1 MLLLGRDLGPATFAF
16 MTRELRR
23 RSWPRATFAVVA
35 TLALPLVAPPG
46 CFKDAGGDSGTTG
59 ETTGPAGT
67 SGSSTSEIPDL
78 PVDETSET
86 GATTGCETEGC
97 GTTGTTGCVASPP
110 DDGCVV
116 PDTHATVQEAL
127 DDASCAEVYL
137 RPGVYKGALTI
148 TRDVVL
154 GTDCEEA
161 VVLDGDGE
169 GATITITAGHT
180 TLNRLVVTG
189 GRGVDGGGIHNEGS
203 LDVIDSSVQANE
215 AARGGGIFSVGP
227 LLTLQG
233 SFVLDNIVT
242 LSPEQ
247 QTPEDNRL
255 GGGGV
260 FVSGGDVALANATI
274 IAGNRVELTAPFVS
288 GTGGGLRA
296 VDSNVTITDDSQLRD
311 NVIELVSEGGSSSAR
326 GGGVYVSGASELLI
340 DGATIR
346 NNRVIISATSGSL
359 DASGGG
365 VATSGGRISL
375 LAGSVRNNEASVDV
389 AAAVPETQALAR
401 GGGVFLALR
410 DGDDSTVEVARVVE
424 STISTNT
431 AVLTGSGVA
440 RGGGVD
446 IVSPE
451 ASSLGVVALERSTIS
466 GNWASGDLES
476 ARGGGLSM
484 TLNHGSAAVTVAIRQ
499 STFSGNN
506 AKLTGDGELA
516 VGGAVYALTLPA
528 TGKLA
533 LYLSG
538 ATISANTADGDI
550 GNLGIAGGLAY
561 ETSAANPVEIGLRN
575 SILADNA
582 ADGGNPDCLTQAEAG
597 LQSAGFNLIG
607 ALEDCALDNMQES
620 DIIGVPAGL
629 IPLADNGGPTETMA
643 ISVASPALEGGDP
656 MGCADENASVFD
668 VDQRGSPRV
677 NGERC
682 DIGAYEL
689 QQ

>member
-1 MLLLGRDLGPATFAF
+1 MLLLGRARAPATFPFVA
-16 MTRELRR
+16 RDRRR
-23 RSWPRATFAVVA
+23 RSWPRASLV
-35 TLALPLVAPPG
+35 TLALPLALTS
-46 CFKDAGGDSGTTG
+46 CFKDPGGDSRTTGDTTGPETIATG
-59 ETTGPAGT
+59 ETT
-67 SGSSTSEIPDL
+67 SIPDL

-86 GATTGCETEGC
+86 GETTGCETEGC
-97 GTTGTTGCVASPP
+97 GTTGATGCVASPP

-127 DDASCAEVYL
+127 DDVSCAEVYL

-169 GATITITAGHT
+169 GATITITGGHT
-180 TLNRLVVTG
+180 VLSRLIITG

-203 LDVIDSSVQANE
+203 LDLVECSVQTNE

-227 LLTLQG
+227 LLVLQG
-233 SFVLDNIVT
+233 SVILDNLVT
-242 LSPEQ
+242 LEAAQ
-247 QTPEDNRL
+247 QGPDDNRVE
-255 GGGGV
+255 GGGV
-260 FVSGGDVALANATI
+260 YVSGGDVALSNGTI
-274 IAGNRVELTAPFVS
+274 IASNRVDLTAPFAS
-288 GTGGGLRA
+288 GRGGGLRA
-296 VDSNVTITDDSQLRD
+296 HDSIVTITDDSALRD
-311 NVIELVSEGGSSSAR
+311 NVVEIDSMDGASSSR
-326 GGGVYVSGASELLI
+326 GGGVFVSGASELLI
-340 DGATIR
+340 DGVTIR
-346 NNRVIISATSGSL
+346 NNHVIAHGFSGSIE
-359 DASGGG
+359 ASGGG
-365 VATSGGRISL
+365 AAMVGGQLTL
-375 LAGSVRNNEASVDV
+375 LAASVRNNEASADT
-389 AAAVPETQALAR
+389 AETLPEVMATAR
-401 GGGVFLALR
+401 GGGLFIELR
-410 DGDDSTVEVARVVE
+410 DGDDPLLERARVLE

-431 AVLTGSGVA
+431 AVLVGRGTA

-446 IVSPE
+446 VAGPDN
-451 ASSLGVVALERSTIS
+451 SSLGTVTLERSTIN
-466 GNWASGDLES
+466 GNWASADES
-476 ARGGGLSM
+476 RARGGGLSV
-484 TLNHGSAAVTVAIRQ
+484 TLNAEAATFAVAIRQ
-499 STFSGNN
+499 STFANNN

-516 VGGAVYALTLPA
+516 VGGAIYATTLTA

-533 LYLSG
+533 LQLSG
-538 ATISANTADGDI
+538 ATISANTADGDV

-561 ETSAANPVEIGLRN
+561 ETDVLNPVEIVLRN

-620 DIIGVPAGL
+620 DVIGVPAGL
-629 IPLADNGGPTETMA
+629 IPLADNGGPTQTMA

-656 MGCADENASVFD
+656 MGCADELANIFD
-668 VDQRGSPRV
+668 ADQRGSPRV
-677 NGERC
+677 SGERC